1 MYINLIYLLSTE
13 QQKFVKYNNRF
24 LEKYKYIVAEDDNI
38 LNFKISGYGTLVLY
52 NIMKGYYESKPLTA
66 EQIITSVSPKFG
78 SRNAVLNLIKKS
90 EKKGIISRI
99 TSKKDKREKVIIPSK
114 GLIESHKKM
123 LGFILNS

>member
-1 MYINLIYLLSTE
+1 ME

-99 TSKKDKREKVIIPSK
+99 TSKQDKREKVIIPSK